1 MQPRRAPGIPPAGE
15 QSPATAFYQR
25 HAQAVLLFLRNH
37 LPVKEDAEDLLLDVL
52 LAAVEKQTPLE
63 LPEAQQRAWLLHV
76 ARQKLIDHHRQ
87 VTRHPAVALDDEITA
102 SLFASEDHA
111 PEQAALR
118 REDHA
123 LLRERFASLPEQY
136 QKVLWLR
143 FAYGLRAKEIGEQLQ
158 KSDGAVRMLLS
169 RALNCLREIYE
180 SHQGDVH
187 HDAQ

>member
-1 MQPRRAPGIPPAGE
+1 MNPLRATGMLHTGDH
-15 QSPATAFYQR
+15 SLATALYQR
-25 HAQAVLLFLRNH
+25 HAQAILLFLRNH

-52 LAAVEKQTPLE
+52 LAAVEKKSPLE
-63 LPEAQQRAWLLHV
+63 LPEGQQRAWLLHV
-76 ARQKLIDHHRQ
+76 ARQKLIDHHRHAR
-87 VTRHPAVALDDEITA
+87 RHPAVVLDDEVMQT
-102 SLFASEDHA
+102 LFADEDHI
-111 PEQAALR
+111 PEQTILR

-158 KSDGAVRMLLS
+158 KSEGAVRMLLS

-180 SHQGDVH
+180 SHPGGSH